1 MTSQENAEL
10 IERGYDAFNAG
21 DLATLTELF
30 REDVSLYQPGTAAVG
45 GDYRGRDAVFGFF
58 GRLAEASGGTFRAEV
73 EKLYTSDRHAVA
85 IHHATATRN
94 GAALDTRTAL
104 VFELANGKVVSMS
117 AVQTDQDA
125 WDAFFSA
132 A

>member
-1 MTSQENAEL
+1 MTRQDNAEL
-10 IERGYDAFNAG
+10 IRRVYEAFNAG
-21 DLATLTELF
+21 DLATLTEIF

-45 GDYRGRDAVFGFF
+45 GEYRGRDAVFGFF

-73 EKLYTSDRHAVA
+73 EQLHTSDRNAVV
-85 IHHATATRN
+85 IHHATASRN
-94 GAALDTRTAL
+94 GAVLDTRTAL
-104 VFELANGKVVSMS
+104 VFELADGKVVSMS